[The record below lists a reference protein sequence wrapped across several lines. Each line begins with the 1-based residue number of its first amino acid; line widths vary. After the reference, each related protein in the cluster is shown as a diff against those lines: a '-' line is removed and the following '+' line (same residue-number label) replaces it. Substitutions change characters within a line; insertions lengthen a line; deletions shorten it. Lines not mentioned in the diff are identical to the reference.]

1 MGTISG
7 ALSSAASA
15 LTVFD
20 RVFDTIE
27 NNITNANTPGYA
39 EQEQSLQPLAFDP
52 ATGLGGGVAAGPL
65 LSTRTEYLEQGV
77 RDQQQSLG
85 YSSQLA
91 GDLGQVQPLFDLTS
105 TSGVANSLNSF
116 FNTFSQLT
124 VNPNDEVSRQAV
136 ITAAGTLAQNI
147 NQSAAGIEQVSTN
160 ATSQTTTVVTQIN
173 QLASQIAS
181 INQQFDANS
190 QTTQD
195 ESLDSDVHN
204 ALETLSGLANISVIR
219 TASGAYNVYL
229 GGQTPLVLGDTV
241 APISTSN
248 VSGETAILDA
258 NGNDISS
265 QITSGQLGALVQE
278 NNTTLPGYLSNLN
291 QLAQSLADTV
301 NTTLSNGVD
310 SNGNAGAP
318 LFSYDQ
324 ASDAASTIAAT
335 NITSDQLAAASSTA
349 PGGNDNAV
357 ALTQL
362 ATTPEINGFTFT
374 QFYGNL
380 GAQVGSDV
388 ASAQQN
394 QTQAQD
400 QLTQAQAQR
409 SAVSGVDI
417 NTEAAQ
423 LLQFQ
428 QAYTAVGKLVSVLQ
442 DLTTTIIDAVQPTA
456 T

>member
-65 LSTRTEYLEQGV
+65 LSSRAEYLEQGV

-85 YSSQLA
+85 YSTQLA

-105 TSGVANSLNSF
+105 TTGVASSLNTF

-147 NQSAAGIEQVSTN
+147 NQSAAGIEQVATN

-181 INQQFDANS
+181 INQQFEGNA

-195 ESLDSDVHN
+195 ESLDTDVHN

-229 GGQTPLVLGDTV
+229 GGQTPLVLGDTA

-248 VSGETAILDA
+248 VSGQTAILDA
-258 NGNDISS
+258 NGSDITS
-265 QITSGQLGALVQE
+265 QITSGQLGGLIQE

-310 SNGNAGAP
+310 ANGNAGAP
-318 LFSYDQ
+318 LFGYDQ
-324 ASDAASTIAAT
+324 ASDAASTIAVT
-335 NITSDQLAAASSTA
+335 NITSDQIAAASSTA

-362 ATTPEINGFTFT
+362 ATTPEIKGFTFT
-374 QFYGNL
+374 QFYGDL

>member
-1 MGTISG
+1 MATISG

-15 LTVFD
+15 LSVFD

-324 ASDAASTIAAT
+324 ASDAASTITAT

>member
-1 MGTISG
+1 MGSISS

-20 RVFDTIE
+20 RSFDTIE

-39 EQEQSLQPLAFDP
+39 EQEQSLEPLAFDP

-65 LSTRTEYLEQGV
+65 LSTRAEYLEQGV

-85 YSSQLA
+85 YSQQLA

-105 TSGVANSLNSF
+105 TTGVANSLNTF

-136 ITAAGTLAQNI
+136 LTAAGALAQNI
-147 NQSAAGIEQVSTN
+147 NQSANGIEQVSAN
-160 ATSQTTTVVTQIN
+160 ASSETGTVVTQIN
-173 QLASQIAS
+173 QLASQIAAV
-181 INQQFDANS
+181 NGQFEGNS

-195 ESLDSDVHN
+195 ESLDTVVHN
-204 ALETLSGLANISVIR
+204 ALETLSGLANISVLR
-219 TASGAYNVYL
+219 SASGAYNVYL

-241 APISTSN
+241 APISTSA
-248 VSGETAILDA
+248 VSGQTAILDA
-258 NGNDISS
+258 NGNNITA

-278 NNTTLPGYLSNLN
+278 TNTTLPGYLSNLN

-301 NTTLSNGVD
+301 NTTLANGVD
-310 SNGNAGAP
+310 ENGNAGAP

-324 ASDAASTIAAT
+324 PSDAASTIAVT
-335 NITSDQLAAASSTA
+335 NITSDQIAAASAAA

-357 ALTQL
+357 ALTEL
-362 ATTPEINGFTFT
+362 ANAPEINGFTFT

-388 ASAQQN
+388 ASAQQD

-409 SAVSGVDI
+409 AAVSGVDI

-428 QAYTAVGKLVSVLQ
+428 QAYAAVGKLVSILQ
-442 DLTTTIIDAVQPTA
+442 DLTTTIINAVQPTVA
-456 T
+456 

>member
-15 LTVFD
+15 LTVFG

-39 EQEQSLQPLAFDP
+39 EQEQSLEPLAFDP
-52 ATGLGGGVAAGPL
+52 STGLGGGVAAGPL
-65 LSTRTEYLEQGV
+65 LSTRSEYLEQEV
-77 RDQQQSLG
+77 RNQQQSLG
-85 YSSQLA
+85 YSTQLA

-105 TSGVANSLNSF
+105 TTGVASSLNTF

-124 VNPNDEVSRQAV
+124 VDPNDEVSRQAV

-147 NQSAAGIEQVSTN
+147 NQSAVGIQQVSTN
-160 ATSQTTTVVTQIN
+160 ATSQTTTVVSQIN

-195 ESLDSDVHN
+195 ESLDTDVHN
-204 ALETLSGLANISVIR
+204 ALETLSGLANVSVIR
-219 TASGAYNVYL
+219 TAQGAYNVYL
-229 GGQTPLVLGDTV
+229 GGQTPLVLGDNV

-248 VSGETAILDA
+248 VSGQTAILDA
-258 NGNDISS
+258 NGNNITS
-265 QITSGQLGALVQE
+265 QITSGQLGALIQE

-310 SNGNAGAP
+310 ENGNAGAP

-335 NITSDQLAAASSTA
+335 NITPDQIAAAAATA

-388 ASAQQN
+388 ASAQQD

-400 QLTQAQAQR
+400 QLTQAQTQR

>member
-1 MGTISG
+1 MGSISS

-15 LTVFD
+15 LTVFGKT
-20 RVFDTIE
+20 FDTIE

-39 EQEQSLQPLAFDP
+39 EQEQSLQAEAFDP
-52 ATGLGGGVAAGPL
+52 ATGLAGGVAAGPL
-65 LSTRTEYLEQGV
+65 ISTREEYLEQGV

-85 YSSQLA
+85 YSTQLA

-105 TSGVANSLNSF
+105 TTGVANSLNSF

-136 ITAAGTLAQNI
+136 ITAADTLAQNI
-147 NQSAAGIEQVSTN
+147 NQSASGIQQVSAN
-160 ATSQTTTVVTQIN
+160 ATSETGTVVTQIN

-181 INQQFDANS
+181 INQQYQGNS
-190 QTTQD
+190 QSTAD
-195 ESLDSDVHN
+195 ESLDTDVHN

-219 TASGAYNVYL
+219 SSNGAYNVYL

-241 APISTSN
+241 SAISTSN
-248 VSGETAILDA
+248 VSSRTAILDS
-258 NGNDISS
+258 NGNDVTS
-265 QITSGQLGALVQE
+265 QITGGQLGALVQE
-278 NNTTLPGYLSNLN
+278 TNTTLPGYVNTLN
-291 QLAQSLADTV
+291 TLAKSLADTV
-301 NTTLSNGVD
+301 NSTLANGVD
-310 SNGNAGAP
+310 ENGNAGAA

-324 ASDAASTIAAT
+324 ASNAASTIAVT
-335 NITSDQLAAASSTA
+335 GITTDQIAAASATA

-357 ALTQL
+357 ALTGL
-362 ATTPEINGFTFT
+362 GTSPEVGGYSFT

-388 ASAQQN
+388 SSAQQD
-394 QTQAQD
+394 QTQDQD

-409 SAVSGVDI
+409 SSVSGVDI

-423 LLQFQ
+423 VLQFE

-442 DLTTTIIDAVQPTA
+442 DLTTTIIDAVQA
-456 T
+456 TTT

>member
-65 LSTRTEYLEQGV
+65 LSSRAEYLEQGV

-85 YSSQLA
+85 YSTQLA

-105 TSGVANSLNSF
+105 TTGVASSLNTF

-147 NQSAAGIEQVSTN
+147 NQSAAGIEQVATN

-181 INQQFDANS
+181 INQQFEGNA

-195 ESLDSDVHN
+195 ESLDTDVHN

-229 GGQTPLVLGDTV
+229 GGQTPLVLGDTA

-248 VSGETAILDA
+248 VSGQTAILDA
-258 NGNDISS
+258 NGSDITS
-265 QITSGQLGALVQE
+265 QITSGQLGGLIQE

-310 SNGNAGAP
+310 ANGNAGAP
-318 LFSYDQ
+318 LFGYDQ
-324 ASDAASTIAAT
+324 ASDAASTIAVT
-335 NITSDQLAAASSTA
+335 NITSDQIAAASSTA

-362 ATTPEINGFTFT
+362 ATPPEIKGFTFT
-374 QFYGNL
+374 QFYGDL

>member
-160 ATSQTTTVVTQIN
+160 ATSETTTVVSQIN

-204 ALETLSGLANISVIR
+204 ALETLSGLANVSVIR
-219 TASGAYNVYL
+219 TAGGAYNVYL

-258 NGNDISS
+258 NGNDVSS

>member
-39 EQEQSLQPLAFDP
+39 QQEQSLQPLAFDP

-65 LSTRTEYLEQGV
+65 LSSRVEYLEQGV

-85 YSSQLA
+85 YSTQLA

-105 TSGVANSLNSF
+105 TSGVANALNSF

-219 TASGAYNVYL
+219 TAGGAYNVYL
-229 GGQTPLVLGDTV
+229 GGQTPLVLGNTV

-248 VSGETAILDA
+248 VSGQTAILDA

-301 NTTLSNGVD
+301 NTTLSNGVNE
-310 SNGNAGAP
+310 NGNAGAP

-335 NITSDQLAAASSTA
+335 NITSDQIAAASSTA

-357 ALTQL
+357 ALTEL

-380 GAQVGSDV
+380 GAQVGTDV

-409 SAVSGVDI
+409 TAVSGVDI

-442 DLTTTIIDAVQPTA
+442 DLTTTIINAVQPTVA
-456 T
+456 